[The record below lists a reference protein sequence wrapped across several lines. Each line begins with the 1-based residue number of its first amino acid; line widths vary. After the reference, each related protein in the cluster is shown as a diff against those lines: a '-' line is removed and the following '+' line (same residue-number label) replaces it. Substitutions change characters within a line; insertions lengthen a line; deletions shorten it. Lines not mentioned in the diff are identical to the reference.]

1 MLHDDLFEHTH
12 ITDAEREDLAQYIWR
27 QETVEMNTVG
37 IDIGSSTSHLLFARI
52 RLQRETQALSSRF
65 VVTSREVLW
74 RSPIALTPFLGGGD
88 IDVGELGRFIHGA
101 YQQAGLARG
110 DIDSGAVILTGEAI
124 KRKNAKAIDELFAE
138 EAGKFVCA
146 TAGHK
151 LECTL
156 AAHGS
161 GAVRLSKK
169 RSQCLLHVDMGGGTT
184 KLALIEN
191 GKIVGVSAFAVGG
204 RLLAQDAS
212 GAWNRIDD
220 SARLVCEDLGLGA
233 DPASMASLEARR
245 RIAHRLAEIAMDY
258 ILGAPLD
265 RLGVALQLTEP
276 LPRVALPSA
285 VSFSGGVSEYL
296 FGREEREFGDIAKL
310 LAEEL
315 RQQLARRLPMPVID
329 PGQGI
334 RATVI
339 GASQYTVQVSGKT
352 IYLSDPRVLP
362 VHGVPVVPVGL
373 DLSGNIDPHALSGAI
388 TSALKRVDLTP
399 RSRMALAFPW
409 KGNPEY
415 ARLVAAGQG
424 IVHALSADGHRD
436 QLLLLMIDG
445 DVGKTFGHLLHDEL
459 GFSGKLVSID
469 GVHLHEL
476 DFVDVGEPYEPSGV
490 VPVVIKSL
498 LFP

>member
-1 MLHDDLFEHTH
+1 
-12 ITDAEREDLAQYIWR
+12 
-27 QETVEMNTVG
+27 
-37 IDIGSSTSHLLFARI
+37 
-52 RLQRETQALSSRF
+52 
-65 VVTSREVLW
+65 
-74 RSPIALTPFLGGGD
+74 
-88 IDVGELGRFIHGA
+88 
-101 YQQAGLARG
+101 
-110 DIDSGAVILTGEAI
+110 
-124 KRKNAKAIDELFAE
+124 
-138 EAGKFVCA
+138 
-146 TAGHK
+146 
-151 LECTL
+151 
-156 AAHGS
+156 
-161 GAVRLSKK
+161 
-169 RSQCLLHVDMGGGTT
+169 LHVDMGGGTT

-191 GKIVGVSAFAVGG
+191 GKIVGVGAFAVGG

-212 GAWNRIDD
+212 GAWTRIDD
-220 SARLVCEDLGLGA
+220 PARLVGQDLGLGVG
-233 DPASMASLEARR
+233 PASMANLEARR
-245 RIAHRLAEIAMDY
+245 RIANRMAEIAMDY

-265 RLGVALQLTEP
+265 RLGISLQLTEL
-276 LPRVALPSA
+276 LPRVVSPSA

-296 FGREEREFGDIAKL
+296 FGREEREYGDIAKL

-315 RQQLARRLPMPVID
+315 RQQLAQRLPVPVID

-352 IYLSDPRVLP
+352 IYLPDPGVLP

-373 DLSGNIDPHALSGAI
+373 DMSGNIDPHAVSDAI
-388 TSALKRVDLTP
+388 TRALKRMDLTA
-399 RSRMALAFPW
+399 RSRMAIAFSW

-415 ARLVAAGQG
+415 SRLVAAGKG
-424 IVHALSADGHRD
+424 IVHALSLDGHRD
-436 QLLLLMIDG
+436 ELLLLMIDG

-469 GVHLHEL
+469 GVHLHAL

>member
-1 MLHDDLFEHTH
+1 MLHDDLFEHSH
-12 ITDAEREDLAQYIWR
+12 ITDAEREEIAQYIWR

-37 IDIGSSTSHLLFARI
+37 IDIGSSTSHLLFAKI

-74 RSPIALTPFLGGGD
+74 RSPIVLTPFLAGGA
-88 IDVGELGRFIHGA
+88 IDVEELGRFIQGA
-101 YQQAGLARG
+101 YHQAGLARA

-124 KRKNAKAIDELFAE
+124 KRKNAKAIDELFSE

-161 GAVRLSKK
+161 GAVRLSKQ

-191 GKIVGVSAFAVGG
+191 GKIVGVGAFAVGG

-212 GAWNRIDD
+212 GAWTRIDD
-220 SARLVCEDLGLGA
+220 SARMVCEDLGLRA

-245 RIAHRLAEIAMDY
+245 RIAQRLAQIAMDY

-265 RLGVALQLTEP
+265 RLGVSLQLTEA
-276 LPRVALPSA
+276 LPRVAPPTA

-296 FGREEREFGDIAKL
+296 FGREEREYGDIAKL

-315 RQQLARRLPMPVID
+315 RRQLARRLPMPVID

-352 IYLSDPRVLP
+352 IYLPDPGVLP

-373 DLSGNIDPHALSGAI
+373 DLSGNIDPRAVSGAI
-388 TSALKRVDLTP
+388 TTALKRMDLTP
-399 RSRMALAFPW
+399 RSRMAIAFSW

-415 ARLVAAGQG
+415 TRLVAAGQG
-424 IVHALSADGHRD
+424 IVDALSSHRD

-469 GVHLHEL
+469 GVHLHAL